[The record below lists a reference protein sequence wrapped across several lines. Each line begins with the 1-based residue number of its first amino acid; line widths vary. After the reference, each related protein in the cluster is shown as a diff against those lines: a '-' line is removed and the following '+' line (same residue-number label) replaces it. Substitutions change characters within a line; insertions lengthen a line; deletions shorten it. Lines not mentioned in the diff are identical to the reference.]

1 MKKIVLLF
9 LFTLIFSAL
18 SFYAKA
24 DIRKG
29 CTYLVNSTCNQ
40 YYADHRKELE
50 YSFHGRYQSNNP
62 YYEQLLCKDDFDP
75 TVRIAYKNHVL
86 AIEYK
91 NGAGDFF
98 VGWAQDDTIKQK
110 IIFSTFFDF
119 FYLTSNKVNV
129 RVRLLNLDNNKVK
142 DLDLTEK
149 DVLKETLMTESGGS
163 SILMAY
169 LHIYPE
175 KLSCGLKELIDQFIG
190 NEFFR
195 DTERSIIAEHKI
207 DYRFDPERLI
217 TYNSTERYD
226 TLKRF
231 FQNHNSVISSIDL
244 SKDMILQ
251 NGPLSL
257 IVNENSLEVNYPAQ
271 EKRLSTWLPYCQEI
285 SGGYLDDSAYVLVF
299 KRFQLYHNQKNGEYR
314 YEIFIIDKGGEFAG
328 VYYNFQNI
336 TKVISFGNKL
346 IVEQKMPGPKYW
358 DQKYEYAIISL
369 NRTWREEGY

>member
-1 MKKIVLLF
+1 MLIVR
-9 LFTLIFSAL
+9 TGAN
-18 SFYAKA
+18 A
-24 DIRKG
+24 DIKKG

-40 YYADHRKELE
+40 YYAKHIKELE

-62 YYEQLLCKDDFDP
+62 YYEQLLCKDNFDP

-91 NGAGDFF
+91 KGAGDFF
-98 VGWAQDDTIKQK
+98 VGWAIDDTIEQK
-110 IIFSTFFDF
+110 ISFPVFFDF
-119 FYLTSNKVNV
+119 FYLRSNKVNV
-129 RVRLLNLDNNKVK
+129 RVRLLNLDNNKIR

-149 DVLKETLMTESGGS
+149 DVKKETLMTISGGS

-169 LHIYPE
+169 LTIHPE
-175 KLSCGLKELIDQFIG
+175 KLSCELKELIDQFIG
-190 NEFFR
+190 NEYFR
-195 DTERSIIAEHKI
+195 DIKRSSITEFKI
-207 DYRFDPERLI
+207 DYHFDPERLI
-217 TYNSTERYD
+217 TYNSAERYD
-226 TLKRF
+226 TLKKF
-231 FQNHNSVISSIDL
+231 FYNHNSVLSPINL

-271 EKRLSTWLPYCQEI
+271 EKRISTWLSYHQEI
-285 SGGYLDDSAYVLVF
+285 SGGYLDDNAYVLVF
-299 KRFQLYHNQKNGEYR
+299 KRLQLYHNQKNGEYR

-346 IVEQKMPGPKYW
+346 IVEQKMPGPRYW